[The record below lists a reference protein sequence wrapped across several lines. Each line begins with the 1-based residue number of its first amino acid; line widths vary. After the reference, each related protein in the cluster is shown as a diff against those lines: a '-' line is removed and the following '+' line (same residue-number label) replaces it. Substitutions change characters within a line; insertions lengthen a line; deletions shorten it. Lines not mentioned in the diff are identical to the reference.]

1 MRREVRGM
9 FLCCDETL
17 CLPALWAVRPILLRN
32 CSFCDSLVFSTFI
45 FLIIV
50 GLSLKSSCGNPY
62 PAAYTQWS
70 SLLWSSLPYRC
81 LCACSMLSFWRKF
94 LLLRGSNFP
103 RVLVA
108 LCTKSS
114 IMEAVSY
121 SISFCCCCLRTAER
135 CAAVGIRSG
144 SGSAAGLAC
153 VLLLKYS
160 SRFGSSFLVPYGLL
174 VSHYYELWRV
184 AFSIC
189 VYGVNEVSVTMVAYI
204 MCCLSRIIVLLFRH
218 GGMSDKDLLCL
229 HIRSLVAVHHMA
241 VEPCGLPP

>member
-153 VLLLKYS
+153 VLYTKVFLKTWQFIFGAVWSIGFSLLWIMTCRFLHLCVRCQWRKCYYGGVHYVLFVAKYRS
-160 SRFGSSFLVPYGLL
+160 SVQTL
-174 VSHYYELWRV
+174 
-184 AFSIC
+184 
-189 VYGVNEVSVTMVAYI
+189 
-204 MCCLSRIIVLLFRH
+204 RH
-218 GGMSDKDLLCL
+218 VG
-229 HIRSLVAVHHMA
+229 
-241 VEPCGLPP
+241 